1 MNVLHS
7 CCIYC
12 QVLGSMFLAT
22 LSLFTILLTFPL
34 AFFFYDTA
42 FGIEELPALAIM
54 SVFLVLGI
62 SVDIIFVLCTTYV
75 RVFKSQTATLSLL
88 NERNVVDVRLEAAIL
103 ASTLHHAFPIIAV
116 ASATTAVT
124 FVAGMA
130 SPLVPI
136 RQFSL

>member
-1 MNVLHS
+1 MV
-7 CCIYC
+7 
-12 QVLGSMFLAT
+12 LAT
-22 LSLFTILLTFPL
+22 LALFTILLSFPL
-34 AFFFYDTA
+34 GYFFYGIV

-62 SVDIIFVLCTTYV
+62 SVDIVFVLCTSYM
-75 RVFKSQTATLSLL
+75 RAFRSHGATGTSL
-88 NERNVVDVRLEAAIL
+88 ESSDMAQLEAEIL
-103 ASTLHHAFPIIAV
+103 ARTLHHTIPIIAV
-116 ASATTAVT
+116 ATATTAFA